1 MEKVNFQISRKNVFV
16 IKKYKNI
23 VPLTYIISDLNGEES
38 VRTFYEKEL
47 QKTNQKDFRVEEV
60 IKKMGDKLY
69 VKLK

>member
-1 MEKVNFQISRKNVFV
+1 MEKVDFQISRKKVFV

>member
-1 MEKVNFQISRKNVFV
+1 MEKVNFQISRKKVFV

-23 VPLTYIISDLNGEES
+23 VPLTYIISDLSGEES

>member
-1 MEKVNFQISRKNVFV
+1 MEKVNFQISRKKVFV

>member
-1 MEKVNFQISRKNVFV
+1 MEKVNFQISRKKVFV

-60 IKKMGDKLY
+60 TKKMGDKLY